1 MILGIDWNQTHLT
14 RLTSFGLGLRLDA
27 WAAFTFVANR
37 SCVSMIGPSLSPMV
51 GSHFVSI
58 CCRRGGRQ
66 MLGIFLRQLL
76 IFE

>member
-1 MILGIDWNQTHLT
+1 MSIFRT
-14 RLTSFGLGLRLDA
+14 RPALDA

-37 SCVSMIGPSLSPMV
+37 SCVSMIAPSLSPAV

-58 CCRRGGRQ
+58 CCRGGGRQ
-66 MLGIFLRQLL
+66 MLRIFFRQLL